1 MSGVEVRHE
10 APAQTARACAGRTAE
25 NALSGAEKAGGRE
38 EVDSNLG
45 SPVILEGI
53 GEDGEL
59 RQEARDE
66 VSALLRRQFR
76 PEFLNRLDETVFY
89 KPLTREDM
97 RGIIDLM
104 LESLRRRLADKQLK
118 LTVTDNA
125 KDLVIA
131 RGYDPMYGARPLRR
145 FLQQS
150 VETLLARHIIAND
163 LAPDTVLTVDEM
175 GGNLYI
181 R

>member
-1 MSGVEVRHE
+1 MDFKN
-10 APAQTARACAGRTAE
+10 TIIILT
-25 NALSGAEKAGGRE
+25 
-38 EVDSNLG
+38 SNLG

-59 RQEARDE
+59 REEARDE
-66 VSALLRRQFR
+66 VMGLLRRQFR
-76 PEFLNRLDETVFY
+76 PEFLNRLDEIVFY
-89 KPLTREDM
+89 KPLTRENM
-97 RGIIDLM
+97 WGIIELM
-104 LESLRRRLADKQLK
+104 LNGLRRRLEEKQLT
-118 LTVTDNA
+118 LEVTDNA

-163 LAPDTVLTVDEM
+163 LAPETVLTVDEA
-175 GGNLYI
+175 GGKLYI